1 MSLKEDKLK
10 VLGYKVRRK
19 SDGQYMKKGG
29 YNWKKAFGPRGSVFS
44 QRGHA
49 INSIKSKSG
58 PKEFIMDL
66 EIVELVE
73 GKFYSSAWILDKL
86 L

>member
-1 MSLKEDKLK
+1 LPDKIK
-10 VLGYKVRRK
+10 VLGFKVRRK
-19 SDGQYMKKGG
+19 SDGKYMKKGR
-29 YNWKKAFGPRGSVFS
+29 YSWPNAFGPRGSVFS
-44 QRGHA
+44 GRGHA

-73 GKFYSSAWILDKL
+73 GNSYSPAWILDKL